1 MTVEGIVVTVIA
13 SLLSGLVGVG
23 VSAWFFYRLERQKQ
37 KLDLARRLLGN
48 RYSIKGDAF
57 TCSMNEVIAV
67 FADSDEVL
75 TKMKLLYEAL
85 QAPGKSNA
93 EPALIDFLK
102 AVCKESGLTQTSL
115 NDTYLLKTF
124 NPRD

>member
-1 MTVEGIVVTVIA
+1 MTAEGIVVTVIA

-23 VSAWFFYRLERQKQ
+23 VSAWFFYRLERHKQ

-48 RYSIKGDAF
+48 RYSIRGDAF
-57 TCSMNEVIAV
+57 SCAMNEVIAV

-85 QAPGKSNA
+85 QAPGKTNA

-102 AVCKESGLTQTSL
+102 AVCKESGLTQASL

-124 NPRD
+124 NARD

>member
-1 MTVEGIVVTVIA
+1 
-13 SLLSGLVGVG
+13 
-23 VSAWFFYRLERQKQ
+23 
-37 KLDLARRLLGN
+37 
-48 RYSIKGDAF
+48 
-57 TCSMNEVIAV
+57 MNEVIAV

-85 QAPGKSNA
+85 QAPGKTNA

-102 AVCKESGLTQTSL
+102 AVCKESGLTQASL

-124 NPRD
+124 NARD